1 MEDKYE
7 VLTNSAST
15 IISILN
21 KMCKL
26 AKELNLTD
34 KITVKLSVA
43 KNLVN
48 ESKGLI
54 ESNTNEYCNHENE
67 AEQFNDYND
76 VIKEECNIKKEM
88 LNKGVLSSA
97 DSDTKIEIDNS
108 SHHDS
113 GIPKIY
119 FFNFLSKLFIN

>member
-1 MEDKYE
+1 MDDKYE

-34 KITVKLSVA
+34 KFTVKLSVA
-43 KNLVN
+43 RNLVN

-54 ESNTNEYCNHENE
+54 ESNTNEYCYQENE
-67 AEQFNDYND
+67 QINDYND
-76 VIKEECNIKKEM
+76 VIKAECNTKTEI
-88 LNKGVLSSA
+88 LNKEALSYV
-97 DSDTKIEIDNS
+97 DSDTKIEMDIS
-108 SHHDS
+108 SLDS
-113 GIPKIY
+113 GKPKIY

>member
-1 MEDKYE
+1 MDDKYE

-43 KNLVN
+43 RNLVN

-54 ESNTNEYCNHENE
+54 ESNTNEYCNQEYE
-67 AEQFNDYND
+67 ELIDD
-76 VIKEECNIKKEM
+76 CDMIKEECNLKTEI
-88 LNKGVLSSA
+88 LNKEAISSV

-108 SHHDS
+108 HDS
-113 GIPKIY
+113 GKPKIY

>member
-1 MEDKYE
+1 MDDKYE

-15 IISILN
+15 IISILD

-43 KNLVN
+43 RNLVN

-54 ESNTNEYCNHENE
+54 ESNTNEYCYQEN
-67 AEQFNDYND
+67 EQFNDYND
-76 VIKEECNIKKEM
+76 VIKAECYTKTEI
-88 LNKGVLSSA
+88 LNKEALSSV

-113 GIPKIY
+113 GKPKIY

>member
-1 MEDKYE
+1 MDDKYE

-34 KITVKLSVA
+34 KITLKLSVA

-54 ESNTNEYCNHENE
+54 ESNTNEYCNQEYE
-67 AEQFNDYND
+67 ELIDD
-76 VIKEECNIKKEM
+76 CDMIKEECNLKTEI
-88 LNKGVLSSA
+88 LNKEAISSV